1 MEILDFPSVGE
12 QDRVRIQS
20 KPICDILKD
29 LKALS
34 SQRVYNDVEIPTRI
48 PLKRCLLLKILDEME
63 QTFNSNWNTS
73 ILQPLERIAT
83 SQASANQNVDKSDN
97 SIISKGF
104 FALIFVSSSSSINGI
119 IAHSDKSPNFV
130 QKIHLFQNSAK
141 IAKHS
146 K

>member
-97 SIISKGF
+97 SIISKVFLHF
-104 FALIFVSSSSSINGI
+104 FVVSSFSSINGI
-119 IAHSDKSPNFV
+119 IAHCDKSVILV
-130 QKIHLFQNSAK
+130 QKFILLNLNFCA
-141 IAKHS
+141 
-146 K
+146 

>member
-97 SIISKGF
+97 SIISKVF
-104 FALIFVSSSSSINGI
+104 FLHFFVVSSFSSINGI
-119 IAHSDKSPNFV
+119 IAHCDKSVIFV
-130 QKIHLFQNSAK
+130 QKFSLLNLNFLCIR
-141 IAKHS
+141 
-146 K
+146 

>member
-97 SIISKGF
+97 SIISKVF
-104 FALIFVSSSSSINGI
+104 FYTFLLSQVSQVSMELLHTGTKGQFLSNNSFYLI
-119 IAHSDKSPNFV
+119 
-130 QKIHLFQNSAK
+130 
-141 IAKHS
+141 
-146 K
+146 

>member
-1 MEILDFPSVGE
+1 MVFCVVDYEKSTIKNQWKSVEILDFPSVGE

-104 FALIFVSSSSSINGI
+104 FYTFL
-119 IAHSDKSPNFV
+119 
-130 QKIHLFQNSAK
+130 LFQVSQVSMELLHTVTK
-141 IAKHS
+141 V
-146 K
+146 

>member
-104 FALIFVSSSSSINGI
+104 FYTFL
-119 IAHSDKSPNFV
+119 
-130 QKIHLFQNSAK
+130 LFQVSQVSMELLHTVIKVEFLSKNSIFINLTFRA
-141 IAKHS
+141 
-146 K
+146 